1 MSLGHTLDSYA
12 GFYQTLCTVILTNTW
27 RHQKRRSAP
36 FAPACCHCCQT
47 AGTLL
52 TCWPQSSV
60 LPLHALLSLLLRLGL
75 PACLGHSASVLF
87 WFSWLYHLS
96 MCCCCCCFLFLIFR
110 SSFHSSNIYLLLLC
124 ASRTR
129 LPMQKTRD
137 AGSIPGSGRSPG
149 GGNGNPPQYSC
160 LGNPLDRGAWRAT
173 VHGVDTTEP
182 VSMGLLR

>member
-1 MSLGHTLDSYA
+1 MASSEEEE
-12 GFYQTLCTVILTNTW
+12 
-27 RHQKRRSAP
+27 RSVCP
-36 FAPACCHCCQT
+36 RMLPLLSDCWHFAN
-47 AGTLL
+47 LL
-52 TCWPQSSV
+52 PQSSV
-60 LPLHALLSLLLRLGL
+60 LPLHALLSLLLRLGF
-75 PACLGHSASVLF
+75 PARLGHLASVLF

-96 MCCCCCCFLFLIFR
+96 ICCCCCCFLFLIFR

-149 GGNGNPPQYSC
+149 GGNGNPPQCSC